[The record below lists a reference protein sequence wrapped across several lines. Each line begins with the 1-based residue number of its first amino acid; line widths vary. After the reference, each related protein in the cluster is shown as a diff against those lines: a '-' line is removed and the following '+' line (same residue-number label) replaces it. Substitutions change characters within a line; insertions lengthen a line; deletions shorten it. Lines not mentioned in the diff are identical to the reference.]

1 MTTKILKKIEIIE
14 KDLKEIKKSLL
25 KKPTKIS
32 LKGLLKDIQIT
43 EKDIKDA
50 KASLFKGL

>member
-1 MTTKILKKIEIIE
+1 MTTTLLKKIELIE

-25 KKPTKIS
+25 KKPTKVS
-32 LKGLLKDIQIT
+32 LKGVLKDIQIT

-50 KASLFKGL
+50 KTSLFKGL